1 MQKTTIIHYD
11 EIAIKGGNRLYFEK
25 TLMSSINLKL
35 KDISKAKVERKYG
48 RMVILDSS
56 NKISGILKNIP
67 GISGF
72 GSGLSCPLNMKEINS
87 TALEIVNDT
96 DSYRIE
102 TARQNKKFELTSPE
116 ISKKVAEFLFK
127 NGKKTDHL
135 NYTKKLFIEIC
146 DKEAYI
152 FGESHKGIGGLP
164 VGTTGKV
171 ISLLSGGID
180 SPVASFF
187 AMKRGCS
194 VDFVHFFN
202 DTINSRAALSKIK
215 NLAKTLTKYQ
225 NQSKLYIVPFRDLQK
240 EIILK
245 VPSKYRMI
253 VYKRFMLKLASL
265 IAFRE
270 KYKALVTGDNL
281 GQVASQTLD
290 NINTTYTA
298 AKKPILHPLIGF
310 DKKETIQIA
319 KNIGTYEISILPYE
333 DCCSLLLSKH
343 PETKSNLAEI
353 EEFEKEINQ
362 DLVMKAIKEVEKIK
376 F

>member
-11 EIAIKGGNRLYFEK
+11 EIAIKGGNRLFFEK
-25 TLMSSINLKL
+25 TLMNNINSKL
-35 KDISKAKVERKYG
+35 KGISKAKVERKYG

-56 NKISGILKNIP
+56 EKINNILKVIP

-72 GSGLSCPLNMKEINS
+72 GSGLSCPLSIKEINN
-87 TALEIVNDT
+87 TAFKIVNDIDT
-96 DSYRIE
+96 YRIE
-102 TARQNKKFELTSPE
+102 TARQNKKFDLKSPE
-116 ISKKVAEFLFK
+116 ISKEVAEFLFK
-127 NGKKTDHL
+127 KGKKTDHKD
-135 NYTKKLFIEIC
+135 YTRKLFIEIC
-146 DKEAYI
+146 DKEAYL
-152 FGESHKGIGGLP
+152 FEESFKGIGGLP

-171 ISLLSGGID
+171 LSLLSGGID

-187 AMKRGCS
+187 AIKRGCS

-215 NLAKTLTKYQ
+215 NLAEILTKYE

-253 VYKRFMLKLASL
+253 VYKRFMLKLAS
-265 IAFRE
+265 IISYRE

-290 NINTTYTA
+290 NINTTYA
-298 AKKPILHPLIGF
+298 ATKKPILHPLIGF
-310 DKKETIQIA
+310 DKQETIVLA
-319 KNIGTYEISILPYE
+319 KKIGTYETSIQPYE

-343 PETKSNLAEI
+343 PETKSNLPEI

-362 DLVMKAIKEVEKIK
+362 DLVMKAIKGMEKIK